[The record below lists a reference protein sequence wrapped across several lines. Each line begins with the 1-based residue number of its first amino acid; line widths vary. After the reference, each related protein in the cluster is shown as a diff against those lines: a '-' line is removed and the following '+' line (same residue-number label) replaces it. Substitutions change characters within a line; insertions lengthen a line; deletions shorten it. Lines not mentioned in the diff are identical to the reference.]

1 MSEQSKS
8 VGASDKMKAKDFITL
23 GIFTVLFFV
32 MVMVCVFASAAT
44 IVTYAFG
51 SAIAAIPGGIIY
63 MLMRAKVPKAWSIL
77 LSGAVIGLI
86 EFLIGAGWA
95 IPLGFVIG
103 AAIAELLAR
112 IGNYKSFWMNAIGY
126 AVYMMFF
133 ALGTYLP
140 MVFMTDYVDGMST
153 SNGVST
159 EYLTELH
166 NFMSGTMVVL
176 IAVATFV
183 AGIIGAL
190 IAKGV
195 FKKHFQKAGIV

>member
-8 VGASDKMKAKDFITL
+8 CRRVRQNEGKGFYYTRHFYSA
-23 GIFTVLFFV
+23 VLCSGNGV
-32 MVMVCVFASAAT
+32 RFASAAT

-133 ALGTYLP
+133 AAGDMTFRWYL
-140 MVFMTDYVDGMST
+140 
-153 SNGVST
+153 
-159 EYLTELH
+159 
-166 NFMSGTMVVL
+166 
-176 IAVATFV
+176 
-183 AGIIGAL
+183 
-190 IAKGV
+190 
-195 FKKHFQKAGIV
+195 

>member
-32 MVMVCVFASAAT
+32 VVMVC
-44 IVTYAFG
+44 AFG